1 MATAKKP
8 TAKKPPA
15 KEPASFYSKANAA
28 LAEELKRRAKGN
40 PSKGY
45 GYGKNVGP

>member
-15 KEPASFYSKANAA
+15 KKPTGFYAKQNAA
-28 LAEELKRRAKGN
+28 LEAELKRRAKGN
-40 PSKGY
+40 PSRGY
-45 GYGKNVGP
+45 GYGRNVGP